1 MQDVSRG
8 TYIACGFH
16 REMFHVEHLRLSST
30 LVRDILDE
38 KWLVEGLVPRP
49 LHGGSH
55 QLFHVKQLDPL
66 AGISQ

>member
-1 MQDVSRG
+1 
-8 TYIACGFH
+8 
-16 REMFHVEHLRLSST
+16 MFHVEHLRLSST